1 MPAAVP
7 GSLVSG
13 EIPLTEKEPVS
24 GGPQTSLWPALQ
36 RSEDGAGASGPQ
48 RSHLRI
54 QVTGRRGTEGAHKP
68 CLCLGLQDHSGHP
81 TSGSCS
87 FHCLQQRT
95 KATAAMGRNDGAR
108 DLLSPPASAPP
119 KEQEGEGCSP
129 RLEPGAPLGPGSRGM
144 LCAPHPAGPRVE
156 GGLPR
161 DRERGAGAASWR

>member
-1 MPAAVP
+1 MPINPVSVWASKTIPDTPPLGPAASAACNK
-7 GSLVSG
+7 G
-13 EIPLTEKEPVS
+13 
-24 GGPQTSLWPALQ
+24 
-36 RSEDGAGASGPQ
+36 
-48 RSHLRI
+48 
-54 QVTGRRGTEGAHKP
+54 
-68 CLCLGLQDHSGHP
+68 
-81 TSGSCS
+81 
-87 FHCLQQRT
+87 T

-119 KEQEGEGCSP
+119 KGQEGAGCSP